1 MSPQRGPDL
10 PYSVVAGV
18 TPWRGGWVA
27 SSAKV
32 HGATVGPEPPK
43 VYETFLDV
51 LGERPA
57 FAIIVINAPVGYVDL
72 PSEGARACDQEA
84 RMLLGRRGA
93 VIRNAPSRAVLNG
106 EVSWFEGGLD
116 VVSATLLPRYQEVAA
131 EMSPFRQRVIYEG
144 NPEMSFYQLNQ
155 DNPLVRSKKIE
166 VGREERRSLL
176 AGKMPGLESSLDIEL
191 DHVPQKHL
199 YDAAALLWTARRVNG
214 HSARRIPSDP
224 HWDSEGL
231 RMEIVF

>member
-1 MSPQRGPDL
+1 ME
-10 PYSVVAGV
+10 
-18 TPWRGGWVA
+18 RGGWVA

-176 AGKMPGLESSLDIEL
+176 AGKMPGLESSLDVEL
-191 DHVPQKHL
+191 DHVPAEASL
-199 YDAAALLWTARRVNG
+199 
-214 HSARRIPSDP
+214 
-224 HWDSEGL
+224 
-231 RMEIVF
+231 